1 MYERLKPVAVISE
14 KEKIVPDQEK
24 PELVVRQPILAMQRT
39 SRLRLEIR
47 CIAKIGW
54 RTRNS
59 GFSWSGTKSSI
70 DGDIVSTRLGFRFS
84 GSHEFVAV

>member
-1 MYERLKPVAVISE
+1 MYDRLKPVAVISE

-47 CIAKIGW
+47 RIAKIGW

-59 GFSWSGTKSSI
+59 GFSWSGNIIFS
-70 DGDIVSTRLGFRFS
+70 VSTGYVTTFP
-84 GSHEFVAV
+84 